1 MSFTTATFERIAIFG
16 CQSCFGV
23 LGVLTVLILSG
34 CATPIPGAKTDLLA
48 FLEEGRTR
56 REEVILTLGQPSGAF
71 EKERILT
78 YRVGRD
84 AKQGY
89 FIVSPKETMP
99 WQFVRHSLVLLFDD
113 NGILRKHNL
122 VAVQ

>member
-1 MSFTTATFERIAIFG
+1 MSLTSATFERVGVLG
-16 CQSCFGV
+16 CRRFFGV

-34 CATPIPGAKTDLLA
+34 CATPIPGAKTDLLD
-48 FLEEGRTR
+48 FLKEGQTR
-56 REEVILTLGQPSGAF
+56 REEVILALGQPSGAF
-71 EKERILT
+71 EREKILT

-89 FIVSPKETMP
+89 FIVSPKEAMP
-99 WQFVRHSLVLLFDD
+99 WQGARYSLVLLFDD
-113 NGILRKHNL
+113 NGLLRTHNL